1 MLFQPK
7 GMRMS
12 SESERSSPLPDPD
25 EIARRAER
33 QRSLYEEAA
42 ENPDRV
48 VPAMF
53 IEDCARCEALA
64 DKRRHEGFYKHFY
77 RTLPDRETAK
87 LSSDDLPEEIQ
98 SAAPVHRAI
107 DDTTLEDESA
117 DVASVSELWEQI
129 GTGEHPGKLCQAP
142 LVHYIDREDCYIHAE
157 PTRVGFSYGLPV
169 FVYKRR
175 QSDNHYGVF
184 FSSEK
189 AYLWLCGWI
198 LHANGFFD
206 PKEFIPSLY
215 FLKASDPSTVAPEL
229 VSKTEDLVFRNGFP
243 GVDAPEITDLPDG
256 VNLYQFPYSKDTY
269 ADQFARW
276 RRLYFDERTP
286 RGCGS
291 CDVCQA

>member
-1 MLFQPK
+1 M
-7 GMRMS
+7 GS
-12 SESERSSPLPDPD
+12 RSVLV
-25 EIARRAER
+25 
-33 QRSLYEEAA
+33 
-42 ENPDRV
+42 NTRV
-48 VPAMF
+48 SCV
-53 IEDCARCEALA
+53 
-64 DKRRHEGFYKHFY
+64 
-77 RTLPDRETAK
+77 K
-87 LSSDDLPEEIQ
+87 LRWSTIST
-98 SAAPVHRAI
+98 VR
-107 DDTTLEDESA
+107 
-117 DVASVSELWEQI
+117 
-129 GTGEHPGKLCQAP
+129 
-142 LVHYIDREDCYIHAE
+142 DCYIHAE

-215 FLKASDPSTVAPEL
+215 FLKASNPSTVAPEL

-291 CDVCQA
+291 CDVCRT